1 MTTSP
6 VIFKHLTRTDLPVEW
21 AKYLPAEPTFTVLVL
36 VERPESPLLLGKEL
50 DYLHYLRTSGINVER
65 LQESIQ
71 QLEMGQVDT
80 VAWDELDDFL
90 GNS

>member
-1 MTTSP
+1 MKTPP
-6 VIFKHLTRTDLPVEW
+6 VIFKHLNRTDLPVEW
-21 AKYLPAEPTFTVLVL
+21 AKYLPAEQTFTVLVL
-36 VERPESPLLLGKEL
+36 AERSESPWLLGKEL
-50 DYLHYLRTSGINVER
+50 DYLQYLRTSGINVER